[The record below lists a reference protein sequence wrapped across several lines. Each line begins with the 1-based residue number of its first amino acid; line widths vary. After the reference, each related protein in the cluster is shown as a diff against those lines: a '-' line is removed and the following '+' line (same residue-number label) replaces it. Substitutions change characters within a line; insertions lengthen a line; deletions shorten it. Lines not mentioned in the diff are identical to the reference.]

1 MHKSNIQ
8 ILLTLQK
15 NNYTSPFKSVT
26 IQQLKPLTNYSQSKL
41 SKDLNALTTASYV
54 LRGIK
59 KSRAETFYIT
69 QKGIDLLN
77 QLFNEVTVNE

>member
-8 ILLTLQK
+8 ILKSLYDNNLT
-15 NNYTSPFKSVT
+15 TPFQSIT
-26 IQQLKPLTNYSQSKL
+26 ISKINQLLPTYSYSKL
-41 SKDLNALTTASYV
+41 SRDLNELTTANYT

-69 QKGIDLLN
+69 TQGIEYLKSIFTF
-77 QLFNEVTVNE
+77 QLST